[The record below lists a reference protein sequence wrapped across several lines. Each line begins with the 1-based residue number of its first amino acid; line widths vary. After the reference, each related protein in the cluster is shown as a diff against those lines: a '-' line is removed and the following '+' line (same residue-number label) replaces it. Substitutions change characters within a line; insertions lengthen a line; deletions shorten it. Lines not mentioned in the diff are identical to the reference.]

1 MQLCKFYI
9 WDVFRFFLK
18 ILSNRRDF
26 GASVA
31 CMLAGR
37 GAGCCQ
43 SGLPETPLPPSSN
56 KSSLNIAKPEQNAYA
71 QPTKKNQT
79 KKD

>member
-56 KSSLNIAKPEQNAYA
+56 KSSLNIA
-71 QPTKKNQT
+71 QT
-79 KKD
+79 